1 MLILSLSFVLKLTT
15 GTFCAG
21 ALRSL
26 VNRENILI
34 AVMCIELLLLAV
46 NFKLQTR
53 LKCFVKELM
62 PGNFV
67 ENVFL
72 GATWWECDI
81 FIKTTNKIL
90 C

>member
-1 MLILSLSFVLKLTT
+1 MFSLFLPANTTFLALLSVP
-15 GTFCAG
+15 
-21 ALRSL
+21 
-26 VNRENILI
+26 
-34 AVMCIELLLLAV
+34 IELLLLAV

-72 GATWWECDI
+72 GATWWECVI
-81 FIKTTNKIL
+81 FIETTNKIL